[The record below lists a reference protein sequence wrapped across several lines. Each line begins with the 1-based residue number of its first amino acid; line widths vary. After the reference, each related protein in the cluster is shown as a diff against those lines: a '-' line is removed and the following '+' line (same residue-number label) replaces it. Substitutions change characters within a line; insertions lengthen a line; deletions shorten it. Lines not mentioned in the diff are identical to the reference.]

1 VNRLEDTY
9 SDDVKFVFLDANQD
23 GKSAFTEA
31 QFRGHPAVLLM
42 LPDGDEAW
50 RFQGVATYEQ
60 MEEEILA
67 QTD

>member
-1 VNRLEDTY
+1 MNRLEKAY
-9 SDDVKFVFLDANQD
+9 GEEVKFVYLNANTD
-23 GKSAFTEA
+23 GKDAFTQS

-42 LPDGDEAW
+42 LPDGEEAW

-67 QTD
+67 QID